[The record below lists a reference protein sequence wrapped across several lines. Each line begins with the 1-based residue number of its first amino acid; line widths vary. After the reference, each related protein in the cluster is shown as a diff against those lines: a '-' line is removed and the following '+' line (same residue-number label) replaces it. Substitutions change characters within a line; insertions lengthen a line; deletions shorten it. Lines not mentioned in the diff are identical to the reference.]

1 MLIPPVLLLAAAVLA
16 WPSDVASL
24 RLRRLT
30 VCQRPTL
37 LRKPKHVGPIAA
49 LAAALVCA
57 AMAGVG
63 GGVAAAMATLTVGH
77 HVRDRRR
84 VRSVLAAT
92 AGLAEAIRS
101 LVAELRAGAHPA
113 DAAEGAA
120 RDADP
125 TVAAT
130 LRAAASALRLGG
142 DIDDAFNAAGPEAT
156 VARAWRLAARHG
168 LPLADVLD
176 AVRAELDHQVGF
188 ARQVIARMA
197 GPRAGAMVLAGLP
210 VIGLLLGQAMG
221 AAPLGVLTNSFGGQ
235 VLLVAGVALECAG
248 VLWSAWLTNRVVAP

>member
-1 MLIPPVLLLAAAVLA
+1 MVIPPVLLLAAAAIA
-16 WPSDVASL
+16 WPSDLASL

-30 VCQRPTL
+30 NPPRATL
-37 LRKPKHVGPIAA
+37 LRKPKQVGLIAAVAGALVFAAVVGP
-49 LAAALVCA
+49 
-57 AMAGVG
+57 G
-63 GGVAAAMATLTVGH
+63 GGIAAAMVALTVRHQIQG
-77 HVRDRRR
+77 RRR
-84 VRSVLAAT
+84 LRSRLAAT

-125 TVAAT
+125 AVAAT
-130 LRAAASALRLGG
+130 LRSAAAAVRLGG
-142 DIDDAFNAAGPEAT
+142 DIDAAFSAAGPEAA
-156 VARAWRLAARHG
+156 VARAWRLATRHG
-168 LPLADVLD
+168 LALADVLD

-188 ARQVIARMA
+188 ARHVMARMA

-221 AAPLGVLTNSFGGQ
+221 AAPLAVLTNSSGGQ
-235 VLLVAGVALECAG
+235 VLLVVGVALECAG
-248 VLWSAWLTNRVVAP
+248 VMWSARLTSRVVAP

>member
-1 MLIPPVLLLAAAVLA
+1 MLIQPVLLLAAAVLA
-16 WPSDVASL
+16 WPSDLASL

-30 VCQRPTL
+30 ARPRSTL
-37 LRKPKHVGPIAA
+37 LRKPKHPSLLAA

-57 AMAGVG
+57 AVVG
-63 GGVAAAMATLTVGH
+63 PGGAVAAAMVALTVGH
-77 HVRDRRR
+77 QLRGRRR
-84 VRSVLAAT
+84 IRSGLAAT

-125 TVAAT
+125 AVAAT
-130 LRAAASALRLGG
+130 LRSAAAAVRLGG
-142 DIDDAFNAAGPEAT
+142 DIDGAFKASGPEAA
-156 VARAWRLAARHG
+156 VARAWRLATRHG
-168 LPLADVLD
+168 LALADVLD

-197 GPRAGAMVLAGLP
+197 GPRASAMVLAGLP
-210 VIGLLLGQAMG
+210 IIGLLLGQAMG
-221 AAPLGVLTNSFGGQ
+221 AAPVAVLMNSFGGQ
-235 VLLVAGVALECAG
+235 VLLAVGVALECAG
-248 VLWSAWLTNRVVAP
+248 VLWSAWLTSRVVAP